1 MGGSLIAF
9 LIGAWLTGS
18 ATQAASPTT
27 SPPAA
32 ATGMPTGVLPTRAAD
47 GMPMVYVPAGEFV
60 MGNPPDRGNDHERPQ
75 HSVYLDAYW
84 IDQLEVS
91 NQQFQRFVEA
101 TGYRTDAERQGFGFV
116 AGQTGLDMLPGA
128 DWRHPQGPD
137 SSILERMH
145 HPVVQVSWHDAQ
157 AYCAWAGA
165 RLPTEAEWEK
175 AARGADGRFY
185 PWGNAPDAGR
195 ANFCDRSCPNR
206 APEQSLDDGYA
217 RSAPVGSFPNGASP
231 YGALDLAGN
240 VAEWT
245 ADWYAAD
252 YYSRSPSRNP
262 TGPDSG
268 EGKVLRG
275 GSWRNPLLP
284 STYRNAG
291 NPDLLRLDFLGFRC
305 ATSLL
310 ASAGL
315 LALPEASAQ
324 PAVGTL
330 TPIPMDTPTPTAT
343 RSTTP
348 TATPLPS
355 STATPTP
362 TPTTT
367 PNLTPLPTLAASG
380 TPGAPPLLGNG
391 RPYVIQPGEPIARVA
406 GREYGSST
414 AWLCIAYYTNL
425 VAERDNSYHPLEN
438 ARRVQSGWKIYLP
451 STEEC
456 DAYQAWQAGSGE
468 AEMVPSTTAAPGD
481 TPEPTPTGTA
491 SPSSTPS
498 PTLTGTPSSTLS
510 VTLSPTQATVTSLVR
525 EKDGAVMVYV
535 PAGEFLMG
543 SDLDQVEEAF
553 QACNTM
559 LRGCE
564 RKWFA
569 AEMPQHKVYL
579 DAFWIDRT
587 EVTNRQFEAFVKAT
601 GYRTGPEEQGSG
613 WVFIGS
619 EVQEIQGANWQ
630 HPEGPGSDILSRMD
644 HPVVQ
649 VTYDDAWAY
658 CRWVEA
664 RLPTEA
670 EWEKAAR
677 GPDHRVYPWGDQADG
692 SHYNICDRRCPAD
705 WQDTQADDGYS
716 GTAPVGSFPSGASPY
731 GALDMAGNVLEW
743 VADWYA
749 EDYYARSPASNP
761 LGPDSGEYRGLRGGS
776 WFGYGLNARAAFRGR
791 INPNAALSNIGFR
804 CAR

>member
-1 MGGSLIAF
+1 MVSTLTLF
-9 LIGAWLTGS
+9 LISTWLAGS
-18 ATQAASPTT
+18 ATSAASPAVTL
-27 SPPAA
+27 SPV
-32 ATGMPTGVLPTRAAD
+32 ATDMPTNVLPTRAVD
-47 GMPMVYVPAGEFV
+47 GMPLVYVPAGEFV
-60 MGNPPDRGNDHERPQ
+60 MGSPPDRGNDQEHPQ
-75 HSVYLDAYW
+75 HPVYLNAYW

-91 NQQFQRFVEA
+91 NQQFQRFVDA
-101 TGYRTDAERQGFGFV
+101 TGYQTDAERQGFGFV

-137 SSILERMH
+137 SDIAERMR

-157 AYCAWAGA
+157 AYCTWAGA

-175 AARGADGRFY
+175 AARGNDGRLF
-185 PWGNAPDAGR
+185 PWGNVPDASR
-195 ANFCDRSCPNR
+195 ANFCDRSCPNHT
-206 APEQSLDDGYA
+206 PEQSLDDGFA
-217 RSAPVGSFPNGASP
+217 RSAPVGSFPAGASP

-245 ADWYAAD
+245 ADWYGAD
-252 YYSRSPSRNP
+252 YYSHSPVHNP

-291 NPDLLRLDFLGFRC
+291 NPDLLRLDFVGFRC
-305 ATSLL
+305 ATSLVAL
-310 ASAGL
+310 AGL
-315 LALPEASAQ
+315 LSVPEATVEPVVS
-324 PAVGTL
+324 TR
-330 TPIPMDTPTPTAT
+330 TPTGTPAPTAT
-343 RSTTP
+343 HRTVPTVTPAPSPIATP
-348 TATPLPS
+348 TATPTPAPS
-355 STATPTP
+355 IVPSPTQ
-362 TPTTT
+362 
-367 PNLTPLPTLAASG
+367 
-380 TPGAPPLLGNG
+380 APPGTQAGPPVLGNG

-425 VAERDNSYHPLEN
+425 MAEQDDSYHPLEN
-438 ARRVQSGWKIYLP
+438 ARKVQSGWKIYLP
-451 STEEC
+451 SSEEC
-456 DAYQAWQAGSGE
+456 DAYYAWQAASGE
-468 AEMVPSTTAAPGD
+468 GEPLASVAATPSDVPEL
-481 TPEPTPTGTA
+481 TPSATPTNLPPTL
-491 SPSSTPS
+491 SPTPS
-498 PTLTGTPSSTLS
+498 PT
-510 VTLSPTQATVTSLVR
+510 VTVVITTVR
-525 EKDGAVMVYV
+525 ETDGAVMVYV
-535 PAGEFLMG
+535 PAGDFLMG
-543 SDLDQVEEAF
+543 SDLDQAEAAF
-553 QACNTM
+553 RACNAV

-564 RKWFA
+564 RKWFV
-569 AEMPQHKVYL
+569 AEMPQHMVYL

-587 EVTNRQFEAFVKAT
+587 EVTNRQFEAFVQAT

-613 WVFIGS
+613 WVFTRS
-619 EVQEIQGANWQ
+619 EVQEVLGANWR
-630 HPEGPGSDILSRMD
+630 HPEGPASDIASRMD

-658 CRWVEA
+658 CRWAGA

-677 GPDHRVYPWGDQADG
+677 GTDRRVYPWGDQADG
-692 SHYNICDRRCPAD
+692 SRYNICDRNCPAD
-705 WQDTQADDGYS
+705 WQDLETDDGYS
-716 GTAPVGSFPSGASPY
+716 GTAPVASFPSGASPY

-761 LGPDSGEYRGLRGGS
+761 LGPEGGEYRGLRGGS
-776 WFGYGLNARAAFRGR
+776 WFGYGLNARVAFRGR
-791 INPNAALSNIGFR
+791 INPNAALGNIGFR